1 MHHPVAVGRKGAP
14 GSAEGSSVRSW
25 DGVRRLSPSE
35 ATSTQLQGSRKRGD
49 LGTARDTC
57 LLDKEILE
65 GTVPG
70 ATALGSPKGSRGMDN
85 HKYWVGATWRGKQ
98 SRVLKDGVLA
108 FTAALQGLAQ
118 RPQGSMN
125 E

>member
-1 MHHPVAVGRKGAP
+1 M
-14 GSAEGSSVRSW
+14 
-25 DGVRRLSPSE
+25 RRLSPSE